1 MNIMMTVFD
10 QEHAFKLYVEDE
22 KREAAEQA
30 AVQAAAQAEMKKA
43 RETALTL
50 ADMGLSSEK
59 IAEAVNVSV
68 DTVKQWLECSATGQY
83 HGRK

>member
-1 MNIMMTVFD
+1 MDIMMTVFD

-22 KREAAEQA
+22 KRE
-30 AVQAAAQAEMKKA
+30 AEMKKA

-68 DTVKQWLECSATGQY
+68 DTVKQWLECSATIV
-83 HGRK
+83 K